1 MSSSV
6 HDAAVASRKS
16 QKLQRPCL
24 YCVCVKKKKKKN
36 GSLNSQARLRQGLRI
51 HYPSLQNYLLLTDS
65 GRKESL
71 PLVLYPL
78 VTTPGYNK

>member
-24 YCVCVKKKKKKN
+24 YCVCIKKKN
-36 GSLNSQARLRQGLRI
+36 GPLNSQARLRQGLRI